1 MMMMCPTCVLQRGRY
16 LSSLSVETPG
26 AMPGYLEGNEGVL
39 EELDRKGNRRQEIAR
54 GRRGKR
60 EREKKEWEKERQEKS
75 DGVLIE
81 YEGKGQKGRKRER
94 GKCRKAEFPGSTGAA
109 GLTVEQ
115 RGGAWE
121 GVGGGG
127 RTRGAG
133 GVFTP
138 VPTATVD
145 VHVQEQLV
153 LLPPPA
159 ERGLAVWVTQRT
171 DTSFTDKPTH
181 SIGFNSNTHT
191 CYENCRSYSIE
202 KTQNS

>member
-1 MMMMCPTCVLQRGRY
+1 MASGLTLQ
-16 LSSLSVETPG
+16 
-26 AMPGYLEGNEGVL
+26 
-39 EELDRKGNRRQEIAR
+39 Q
-54 GRRGKR
+54 RRG
-60 EREKKEWEKERQEKS
+60 S
-75 DGVLIE
+75 
-81 YEGKGQKGRKRER
+81 
-94 GKCRKAEFPGSTGAA
+94 
-109 GLTVEQ
+109 
-115 RGGAWE
+115 WE

-127 RTRGAG
+127 WARGPG

-138 VPTATVD
+138 VPTATVN
-145 VHVQEQLV
+145 VHIQEQLV
-153 LLPPPA
+153 LLPTPA